1 MNLQSKKRGTAILL
15 ACIIGGMLGL
25 TAAAVPLY
33 RLFCQA
39 TGYGGTTQRVEKA
52 LDEVSP
58 EIVTVRFNADVAP
71 NLPWGFRPLQL
82 KMNVHPGEQNLAV
95 FEAVN
100 RGSEPIVGQAAFNV
114 SPQKVGLYF
123 DKIACFCFDE
133 QVLEPGQKAELPVSF
148 FVDPKM
154 LSDDTTSE
162 VRELTLSYTFF
173 KDDDATAALVEK
185 RKHAP
190 AS

>member
-39 TGYGGTTQRVEKA
+39 TGYGGTTQRAEKA

-71 NLPWGFRPLQL
+71 DLPWGFRPLQL

-185 RKHAP
+185 RKRAP